1 MINGVQNV
9 TSDTGKVIHTRAKWQ
24 KIKIMD
30 LILWNIKIDFILTNK
45 AFEGLC

>member
-1 MINGVQNV
+1 MKCHKWQNASD
-9 TSDTGKVIHTRAKWQ
+9 SDTCDTNNI
-24 KIKIMD
+24 IMMD